1 VRTLEK
7 FNRADSGLPTPPK
20 PPWPVIRTGES
31 NFAGGYSSVG
41 KTESKVDE
49 ETDLLGFVVL
59 VVCGQLRTFSP
70 RWGIEGTERSHRE
83 V

>member
-1 VRTLEK
+1 M
-7 FNRADSGLPTPPK
+7 A
-20 PPWPVIRTGES
+20 GETS

-49 ETDLLGFVVL
+49 ETDLLGLVVL

-70 RWGIEGTERSHRE
+70 RWGIEGIDQSQMRVE
-83 V
+83 VVLAMLYIDSQEV